1 MKPSARTLIHQ
12 KRQSMPT
19 TSRPAA
25 RLAFAV
31 SLLVASVA
39 LTGCSQVSAIVDQ
52 ILPERSGAHRL
63 VVGDCFNN
71 TVAIPSAQDA
81 VVDVPRENCTLA
93 HDNEVIA
100 SIELEGED
108 FPGDDA
114 LLIQGGENCLPEFEA
129 FIGVGFAEAGPLAY
143 DFFVP
148 SAASWQ
154 LGDRELLCF
163 VYDSTAQTAYTLAG
177 SGAERATAPEITA
190 PEPEPGA

>member
-1 MKPSARTLIHQ
+1 
-12 KRQSMPT
+12 MPT

-52 ILPERSGAHRL
+52 ILPERSGAHTL
-63 VVGDCFNN
+63 TVGECFNN

-100 SIELEGED
+100 SIELEGEE

-114 LLIQGGENCLPEFEA
+114 LMMQGWENCLPEFEA

-148 SAASWQ
+148 SAISWQ
-154 LGDRELLCF
+154 LGDREILCF
-163 VYDSTAQTAYTLAG
+163 AYDSTAQTAYTLEGAG
-177 SGAERATAPEITA
+177 TERAAALEATG
-190 PEPEPGA
+190 PEPEPGS